1 MRACACVCVC
11 VCVCV
16 CLNVVYICGWWCR
29 KRQLQKPWYRAN
41 DTDENNAAARR
52 AYESLMTIT
61 LRKPD
66 SPEYL
71 NFSRQVIKRA
81 RHHSRA
87 DAYDDD
93 EGVTGCLRCLELCFV
108 IAKFHYTDTDTDR
121 AGPARTFLRRNS
133 VGSGR
138 ARVVEFS
145 YKQVCVV
152 EPGLVQ
158 G

>member
-1 MRACACVCVC
+1 MRA
-11 VCVCV
+11 CVCV

-108 IAKFHYTDTDTDR
+108 IAKFHYT
-121 AGPARTFLRRNS
+121 GPTRTGPDPHGLFLRRNS
-133 VGSGR
+133 VGSV
-138 ARVVEFS
+138 RVRS
-145 YKQVCVV
+145 GPCS
-152 EPGLVQ
+152 GI
-158 G
+158 

>member
-1 MRACACVCVC
+1 M
-11 VCVCV
+11 
-16 CLNVVYICGWWCR
+16 CGWWCR

-93 EGVTGCLRCLELCFV
+93 EGVTGCCLELCFV
-108 IAKFHYTDTDTDR
+108 IAKFHYTDTDTDPTRTKSAHVVGYELNSTTR
-121 AGPARTFLRRNS
+121 ARHGPDTDRTRPARTFLRRNS
-133 VGSGR
+133 VGSV
-138 ARVVEFS
+138 RVRS
-145 YKQVCVV
+145 GPCS
-152 EPGLVQ
+152 GI
-158 G
+158 